1 MRGWERGTR
10 IMVALAVAGAAV
22 VGFGAVVL
30 AAPSGWDDTA
40 APSTSAAMTRPQPT
54 TTTRGV
60 EVKGIVVSQD
70 NPVPTEPSPTSAAPP
85 ATGPAPATVAAR
97 EAAPAPVPPPAPE
110 PEPVPPPPP
119 PPACPSGG
127 GDFLQAHRSIR
138 CENGLPDVGLDPAM
152 NDRAQFHAQRLLEA
166 GACSSLFHS
175 PELASWYAG
184 SYWGENAAC
193 AAYSGGC
200 YGNVA
205 TVMNGWM
212 NSPEHRVNIL
222 DPHFQWIGV
231 GIACDGTH
239 TYFVVQ
245 YRS

>member
-1 MRGWERGTR
+1 
-10 IMVALAVAGAAV
+10 MVALAVAGAAV
-22 VGFGAVVL
+22 VGFGAVVI
-30 AAPSGWDDTA
+30 AAPSGWDNTA
-40 APSTSAAMTRPQPT
+40 APSTSAVERSQPT
-54 TTTRGV
+54 TTTRDV
-60 EVKGIVVSQD
+60 EVKGIVVTQD
-70 NPVPTEPSPTSAAPP
+70 NPVPTEPPSTTSAAPP
-85 ATGPAPATVAAR
+85 ATVPVPPPVAAR
-97 EAAPAPVPPPAPE
+97 EAEPAPAPAPAPE
-110 PEPVPPPPP
+110 PEPVPPP

-152 NDRAQFHAQRLLEA
+152 NGPAQFHAQRLLEA
-166 GACSSLFHS
+166 GACSNLFHS

-200 YGNVA
+200 YGNVS

-222 DPHFQWIGV
+222 DPHFRWIGV

-239 TYFVVQ
+239 TFFVVQ